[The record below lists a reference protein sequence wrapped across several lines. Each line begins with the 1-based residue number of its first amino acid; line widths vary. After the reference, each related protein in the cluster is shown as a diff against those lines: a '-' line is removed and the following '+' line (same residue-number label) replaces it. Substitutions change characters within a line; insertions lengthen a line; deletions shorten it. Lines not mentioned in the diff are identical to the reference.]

1 MGIFDLF
8 KTSKQECNLSNPF
21 SKYKILTIKSLD
33 EDLYGKTVIIEANP
47 LIQSNYGG
55 ISVIEHQY
63 KDIKYFIIPL
73 DKRMVDNIVD
83 IANSDGFWV
92 PNITDFREE
101 TVYNEDLQQR
111 MPVYRHKYLYK

>member
-55 ISVIEHQY
+55 ISVI
-63 KDIKYFIIPL
+63 P
-73 DKRMVDNIVD
+73 
-83 IANSDGFWV
+83 
-92 PNITDFREE
+92 
-101 TVYNEDLQQR
+101 
-111 MPVYRHKYLYK
+111 